1 MADARLQLIT
11 PGEADPRAEN
21 ADALA
26 LRNAVEIWAESST
39 GKDVYKR
46 AELLHTKRQAVQSF
60 FAHVGHS
67 QPEGVAPADVVGW
80 CERMERDDL
89 SQGTIYSRVSRL
101 AAFYDW
107 LRKNTPLGLRLN
119 SNPARMARPPRP
131 KAYQTESTKSYSDE
145 EMSALLAVVKAEAD
159 AGRIV
164 AKRDYALLRIY
175 FMSGMR
181 RTEVISLRGM
191 DVEFVPE
198 AMIFKYRRK
207 GGYYKGREVTDREA
221 REALLEYLRSADR
234 SDVLGTSRPLWTRHD
249 RAGRPGAPLTSHSF
263 DKNLKAYAER
273 AGVEDARIH
282 RTRHTFA
289 RIVHEESGSL
299 IEVQDALDHKDL
311 GTTGVYIDRLVVKR
325 DKHSRKIADRIKSP
339 DKSSVPN

>member
-1 MADARLQLIT
+1 MADVQLQLVK
-11 PGEADPRAEN
+11 PEEAGATAAEN

-26 LRNAVEIWAESST
+26 LRHAVEIWAESST

-46 AELLHTKRQAVQSF
+46 DELLHTKRQAVRSF
-60 FAHVGHS
+60 FISVGHS
-67 QPEGVAPADVVGW
+67 RPEEVAPADVVRW
-80 CERMERDDL
+80 CEQMETEEL
-89 SQGTIYSRVSRL
+89 QPNTIYARVSRL

-107 LRKNTPLGLRLN
+107 LRANTPLGLQLK

-131 KAYQTESTKSYSDE
+131 KAYQTESTKPYSDE
-145 EMSALLAVVKAEAD
+145 EMNALLGVVKAAAD
-159 AGRIV
+159 AGKAV

-181 RTEVISLRGM
+181 RTEVISLRGS
-191 DVEFVPE
+191 DVELTPG
-198 AMIFKYRRK
+198 AMILKYRRK
-207 GGYYKGREVTDREA
+207 GGYYKGREVTDVEA
-221 REALLEYLRSADR
+221 RLALLEYLRAAR
-234 SDVLGTSRPLWTRHD
+234 REDVIGTPRPLWTRHD

-273 AGVEDARIH
+273 AGVKDARIH

-325 DKHSRKIADRIKSP
+325 DKHSTKIAGRIKSV
-339 DKSSVPN
+339 SNE